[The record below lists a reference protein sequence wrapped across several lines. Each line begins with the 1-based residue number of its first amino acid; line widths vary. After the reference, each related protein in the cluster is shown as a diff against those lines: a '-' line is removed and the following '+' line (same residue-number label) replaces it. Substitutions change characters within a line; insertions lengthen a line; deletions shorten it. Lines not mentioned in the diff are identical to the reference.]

1 MDFGFGHCY
10 GLFSDEYYSGGREL
24 DAHPLFSET
33 EDPESFSSFG
43 TIPQISQHP
52 PTEVFNIFVY
62 AGLVLGT
69 HDAEFRNAPS
79 ESQPLEF
86 VFPHYVCCFYFT
98 HSSSLTFF
106 FLNRNMKDF
115 KA

>member
-1 MDFGFGHCY
+1 MDFGFGHCD

-24 DAHPLFSET
+24 DAHPLFSEA
-33 EDPESFSSFG
+33 EDPELFSSFG
-43 TIPQISQHP
+43 TIPQITQHP

-69 HDAEFRNAPS
+69 RDAEFRNAPS

-86 VFPHYVCCFYFT
+86 VFPHYVCCFLYYLSL
-98 HSSSLTFF
+98 HSSFSFF
-106 FLNRNMKDF
+106 GMTET
-115 KA
+115 